1 LPSLLVLGGLVLGA
15 LLFLIMNE
23 KVNYDGVKFGML
35 TVLKDGKG
43 LYEGKQKRRSVV
55 CKCDCGNTK
64 EILLR
69 QIIRNKQKSC
79 GCLASPKTEV
89 NQGDS
94 FGLWKVI
101 EETGGYFKDGKKLSR
116 TFEVECV
123 CGKHK
128 EVSLQSLKNGESKSC
143 GCRGKI
149 REEKIKKEKIIPK
162 DTEEEQWKQ
171 SINYPKYYI
180 STLGRLFHYESQIY
194 VKAKDKHEVKKDK
207 KYIYVR
213 TEMYLTFIGE
223 YDDSYLKVYGD
234 LNINSLYLHYN
245 AKIRSRFRNTYRF
258 ILYRCDNKECPAY
271 PTYGAKG
278 IKTEGSFKT
287 LEGFLDWVLS
297 QGIRGDE
304 KLEIDRIDS
313 TKGYY
318 PENCRFITKEE
329 NILRSLNLS
338 EGDVRFIRSNSFD
351 WGLHR
356 EKYNCSDYTIKNI
369 IEYKTFK
376 GVI

>member
-1 LPSLLVLGGLVLGA
+1 
-15 LLFLIMNE
+15 MNE

-35 TVLKDGKG
+35 TVLEDGNG

-69 QIIRNKQKSC
+69 QIIRNNQKSC
-79 GCLASPKTEV
+79 GCLAPTKTEV
-89 NQGDS
+89 SPGDS

-101 EETGGYFKDGKKLSR
+101 RETDGYFKDGKKLDR
-116 TFEVECV
+116 AFEVECV

-128 EVSLQSLKNGESKSC
+128 EVSLQSLKTGASKSC
-143 GCRGKI
+143 GCQGKI
-149 REEKIKKEKIIPK
+149 REEKIKKEKIIPT

-180 STLGRLFHYESQIY
+180 STLGRLFHYESQVYIQ
-194 VKAKDKHEVKKDK
+194 AKDKHEVRKDK
-207 KYIYVR
+207 KHICIR

-223 YDDSYLKVYGD
+223 YDNSYLRVCGD
-234 LNINSLYLHYN
+234 LNINSLYLQYVQKIKNKFYN
-245 AKIRSRFRNTYRF
+245 IYRAMNK
-258 ILYRCDNKECPAY
+258 RCFDTTCSSY

-297 QGIRGDE
+297 QGIKGNE
-304 KLEIDRIDS
+304 KLEIDRIDP

-338 EGDVRFIRSNSFD
+338 EEDVRFIRSNSFD
-351 WGLHR
+351 WNLHR
-356 EKYNCSDYTIKNI
+356 EKYNCSDYTLNNI

-376 GVI
+376 GVV